1 MYKTYQHPQLLEILT
16 YEVDE
21 EYRKEYLK
29 MDHEVWSLGESKF
42 PGYIG
47 KDTWIS
53 KTYPNQITHIIYW
66 ESKAAWDS
74 IPESVIHR
82 LHAEA
87 DQLVPK
93 DKIKRICA
101 YHLENELQKIIEYR
115 NDCQLYD
122 ADDEKDC

>member
-53 KTYPNQITHIIYW
+53 KTYPNQITHII
-66 ESKAAWDS
+66 
-74 IPESVIHR
+74 
-82 LHAEA
+82 LHISYIGK
-87 DQLVPK
+87 V
-93 DKIKRICA
+93 KRPGTA
-101 YHLENELQKIIEYR
+101 SLNL
-115 NDCQLYD
+115 
-122 ADDEKDC
+122 